1 MWWTATSFF
10 EAGQLTAV
18 WTAADFAA
26 LPENDLAERR
36 SARPGPDC
44 VSGEVAAKKSTM
56 QCTGVPIL
64 EVQNLTLGYHRRSLI
79 RALPDMSFAAGE
91 IVGLMGA

>member
-1 MWWTATSFF
+1 MPETTLQN
-10 EAGQLTAV
+10 AGLRARDLTACREKLQQK
-18 WTAADFAA
+18 T
-26 LPENDLAERR
+26 
-36 SARPGPDC
+36 
-44 VSGEVAAKKSTM
+44 TM

-91 IVGLMGA
+91 IVGLMGHGLGRYDLFCA